1 MKKIQIVKA
10 VTNLIVGVGTAKI
23 VSTIISNNVQPE
35 TITDKVTVKTSSF
48 VLGAMVA
55 DISSRYTN
63 AKIDE
68 IAAWIDENFPK
79 TTPSE

>member
-35 TITDKVTVKTSSF
+35 TITDKVTVTTGSF

-55 DISSRYTN
+55 DVSSRYTN

-68 IAAWIDENFPK
+68 IATWIDENFPK